1 MVAREGGL
9 APAAAKLRLSPPTLS
24 AQINALESSLGEELF
39 QKEGR
44 RLVLTETG
52 QVAYRY
58 AEEIFSLGR
67 ELLGAVRGGSSNRP
81 LRLAVGVGQSVPK
94 LIAMRIL
101 EPLQKMAPKVQLIC
115 REEPPERL
123 LAELA
128 IHALD
133 VVLTDAPSESSSSVK
148 VFNHLLGESPLAI
161 FGGPEL
167 LSAYRPGFPE
177 SLDGAPF
184 LMPTAASATRRALE
198 AWFDELGVRPTFV
211 ASSMTQRAAAT
222 SVRSGRH
229 GSVARRQRS
238 KRTSDVST
246 VCIESV
252 SRAASKNASTHG
264 RVTGGCDTRRWSPS
278 PRPHAS
284 ASFANRRPK
293 SARSDEAEHFGNLEP
308 SSTRLL
314 IVETRSEGQRG
325 GRSL

>member
-1 MVAREGGL
+1 MEWLNYHHLHYFWMVAREGGL

-167 LSAYRPGFPE
+167 LSTYRPGFPE

-211 ASSMTQRAAAT
+211 AEFDDSALLTSFAQGGMGLFAAPTAIQADIRRQYGLHRVGVAGGIKERFYALTGDRRLRHPALVTITETARERLFRQPAT
-222 SVRSGRH
+222 KVRTKRRSGTLR
-229 GSVARRQRS
+229 
-238 KRTSDVST
+238 
-246 VCIESV
+246 
-252 SRAASKNASTHG
+252 
-264 RVTGGCDTRRWSPS
+264 
-278 PRPHAS
+278 
-284 ASFANRRPK
+284 
-293 SARSDEAEHFGNLEP
+293 
-308 SSTRLL
+308 
-314 IVETRSEGQRG
+314 
-325 GRSL
+325 